1 MTLPSFRRFLGVSLM
16 VEPAHPG
23 VHHCRC
29 QDCERCPQSTIAEEH
44 RLINQLVATF
54 DEKSRRLYVA
64 FLARQEGRGGIA
76 KLARI
81 TGLSRNT
88 IRRGWQELLHPSP
101 DSEGRIRHK
110 GGGRMR
116 LEKKRHS
123 HPAGPGR
130 VVAGCHGRRS
140 DVETEVD
147 TQVAP

>member
-1 MTLPSFRRFLGVSLM
+1 M

-23 VHHCRC
+23 VHHCSC

-64 FLARQEGRGGIA
+64 FLARQEGRGGLA

-116 LEKKRHS
+116 LEKKKKKPSR
-123 HPAGPGR
+123 PPPEKCCRKPRQADPIRKQKGR
-130 VVAGCHGRRS
+130 TKS
-140 DVETEVD
+140 S
-147 TQVAP
+147 PKIF